1 MSMPPF
7 DRRKALPALHMT
19 ATAPPPPMLPEQAPG
34 DLFGLR
40 SAVDSVLRQGRLAF
54 TVFALTMAAALAYA
68 LLAAPVYKADT
79 LVRLDSRVKDS
90 LAPVLLGN
98 EKGPAEAERTNVAG
112 EQELLLSR
120 EVLLPVIAQTG
131 ADIELS
137 LARRHGW
144 LPVGARHGVQVPV
157 FQLPAAQ
164 QGKNFLLQLQAKRWQ
179 LMSPTG
185 TPVARGDLGQS
196 VVFGIDGGEGRIEV
210 QASANLPSTQLRVR
224 QLPPLKAVEEVS
236 KRLRALELTRESGV
250 LRISYED
257 ESATRSA
264 ALLNGL
270 VKAYLD
276 NTIARKAN
284 DGARALA
291 FVEGQLPAL
300 KARLDTA
307 EQELAQYQ
315 RSARAAPLNMESD
328 ALLRQRGDLERQA
341 TELQVK
347 HDQLAQHLT
356 PAHPELAAV
365 ERQQATLRAALGRIT
380 GQADRL
386 PTQSRDVVRLQREA
400 QTATQQYTAMLN
412 HVQQLRV
419 ADSGWLANGRQL
431 DKAMVPTEPNRPQK
445 SAVLS
450 VGAGLGLVLA
460 TMAALAAHALQ
471 PTVTG
476 TQELL
481 ARAAPPTL
489 AVIPE
494 SAAQKRLM
502 SGRLADGSLDEL
514 GTHRLLARTA
524 PDEAAVESL
533 RSVHLSLMLRERQTP
548 SKVVLVTSP
557 SSGTGKA
564 FVAANLAAVMAES
577 GRRVLLIE
585 ADLHKPGVHRLVA
598 IDEMAQGLTDL
609 LSRSCSLD
617 QVIHR
622 HPSAGFDVILQG
634 SRQRSMGAVLMSPLL
649 DKTMAELR
657 TRYDHIVIN
666 GAPTSPTQDAL
677 LVGRH
682 ADMALM
688 VVRAEQS
695 LLAETRAAL
704 RRLEQ
709 GGIRLEGLLFNGVK
723 RNRLNAP
730 LVT

>member
-1 MSMPPF
+1 MNMPTY
-7 DRRKALPALHMT
+7 DRRRAVPALHMT
-19 ATAPPPPMLPEQAPG
+19 ATAPPPPRMLEQAPG

-40 SAVDSVLRQGRLAF
+40 SAVDSVLRHGWLAF
-54 TVFALTMAAALAYA
+54 SVFALTLAAALAYA

-79 LVRLDSRVKDS
+79 LVRLDTRVKDS
-90 LAPVLLGN
+90 LAPSLIAA
-98 EKGPAEAERTNVAG
+98 ERGPAEAERTNTAG
-112 EQELLLSR
+112 EQELLTSR
-120 EVLLPVIAQTG
+120 EVMLPVIAQTG
-131 ADIELS
+131 ADIDLGF
-137 LARRHGW
+137 ARRHGW

-157 FQLPAAQ
+157 FQVPAQRQDKA
-164 QGKNFLLQLQAKRWQ
+164 FSLQVVGKRWQ
-179 LMSPTG
+179 LNDPAG
-185 TPVARGDLGQS
+185 TPVARGDVGQQ

-210 QASANLPSTQLRVR
+210 QARASLPATQLRLR
-224 QLPPLKAVEEVS
+224 QLSPLKAVEEVN

-257 ESATRSA
+257 ESAARAA

-300 KARLDTA
+300 KARMDSA
-307 EQELAQYQ
+307 EQELARYQ
-315 RSARAAPLNMESD
+315 QTARAAPLNMESD

-365 ERQQATLRAALGRIT
+365 ERQQATLRAALGRLV

-386 PTQSRDVVRLQREA
+386 PTQSRDVVRLQRDV
-400 QTATQQYTAMLN
+400 QTTTQQYTAMLN
-412 HVQQLRV
+412 HVQQQRV

-431 DKAMVPTEPNRPQK
+431 DKAMVPTEPSRPQK
-445 SAVLS
+445 AAVLS

-460 TMAALAAHALQ
+460 LLAALATHALQ

-514 GTHRLLARTA
+514 GTHRLLARAA

-533 RSVHLSLMLRERQTP
+533 RSVHLSLMLRERQNP

-557 SSGTGKA
+557 SAGTGKS
-564 FVAANLAAVMAES
+564 FVASNLAAVMAES
-577 GRRVLLIE
+577 GRRVLLME

-609 LSRSCSLD
+609 LTQTCSLD

-622 HPSAGFDVILQG
+622 HPSAGFDVLLQG
-634 SRQRSMGAVLMSPLL
+634 SRQRSMGAVLMSPVL
-649 DKTMAELR
+649 DRTMAELR
-657 TRYDHIVIN
+657 NRYDHIVIN

-677 LVGRH
+677 VVGRH

-695 LLAETRAAL
+695 LLAETRTAL

-709 GGIRLEGLLFNGVK
+709 SGIKLEGLLFNGVK

-730 LVT
+730 TVG